1 MRASGSR
8 MFSSILHILLARH
21 SKEAIIMHSIHYFA
35 GGNTARGFVS
45 CFDQIL
51 PAAQQKRMY
60 YIKGGPG
67 VGKSTLMKRFAQ
79 AAQERGLDVEYFH
92 CSSDPDSL
100 DGVSLPAL
108 GVGMMDGTAPHVYDP
123 VVPGAR
129 DTLISLGDFLDEKA
143 LAPHAGEIAA
153 IQQQL
158 SARFARCYRY
168 LAASEQVLCAAP
180 LAREN
185 AQKARETADELA
197 KRLPLRGGAGSV
209 RRLFS
214 SAFTPRG
221 RIAATELALFERRVM
236 VDCPFGAH
244 ATGLMQRMTE
254 KALERGLH
262 VVQLLDPL
270 IPERIAHVLIPAH
283 GLAFGTGRRTE
294 NAAGEWLEA
303 DALFD
308 PTGEAER
315 EQSFDQNACE
325 LLWQRAFEQLA
336 AAKALHD
343 DLERFYVQNMDFARW
358 QAVLDQL
365 IERLG

>member
-1 MRASGSR
+1 
-8 MFSSILHILLARH
+8 
-21 SKEAIIMHSIHYFA
+21 MHSIHYFA
-35 GGNTARGFVS
+35 GGNTAQGFYS
-45 CFDQIL
+45 CFEHIL
-51 PAAQQKRMY
+51 PKAQQKRMY

-67 VGKSTLMKRFAQ
+67 VGKSTLMKRFAK
-79 AAQERGLDVEYFH
+79 AAEDRGIETAYFH

-129 DTLISLGDFLDEKA
+129 DTLLSLGDFLDEKA

-153 IQQQL
+153 IQSQI

-180 LAREN
+180 LAVENPAKVREAAEKL
-185 AQKARETADELA
+185 AQL
-197 KRLPLRGGAGSV
+197 LPLRGGAGSV
-209 RRLFS
+209 RRLFA

-221 RIAATELALFERRVM
+221 RVTVTDFSCFERRVT

-244 ATGLMQRMTE
+244 ATGLMQHITS
-254 KALERGLH
+254 KAMERGLH
-262 VVQLLDPL
+262 VIQLLDPL
-270 IPERIAHVLIPAH
+270 MPAHIAHVVIPAH
-283 GLAFGTGRRTE
+283 GLAFCTGQHTA
-294 NAAGEWLEA
+294 NAKGEWIES

-308 PTGEAER
+308 LTGEPDR
-315 EQSFDQNACE
+315 EQSFDRNACE
-325 LLWQRAFEQLA
+325 LLWQRALEQLS

-343 DLERFYVQNMDFARW
+343 DLERFYVQNMDFDKW
-358 QAVLDQL
+358 QGVLDGL
-365 IERLG
+365 IARLP

>member
-1 MRASGSR
+1 
-8 MFSSILHILLARH
+8 
-21 SKEAIIMHSIHYFA
+21 MHGIHYFA
-35 GGNTARGFVS
+35 GGNTARGFYS
-45 CFDQIL
+45 CFEDIL
-51 PAAQQKRMY
+51 PKVQQKRMY

-79 AAQERGLDVEYFH
+79 TAEEKGVAVEYFH

-100 DGVSLPAL
+100 DGISLPSL

-129 DTLISLGDFLDEKA
+129 DTLIPLGDLLDEEA

-153 IQQQL
+153 VQKQI

-180 LAREN
+180 MAREN
-185 AQKARETADELA
+185 AVKAREVCGEWT
-197 KRLPLRGGAGSV
+197 KVMPIRGGAGSV
-209 RRLFS
+209 RRLFA
-214 SAFTPRG
+214 SAFTPKG
-221 RIAATELALFERRVM
+221 RVDVLDFGAFERRVT
-236 VDCPFGAH
+236 VDVPFGAH
-244 ATGLMQRMTE
+244 ATGLMQRITE

-262 VVQLLDPL
+262 AVQLLDPL

-283 GLAFGTGRRTE
+283 GLAFCTGKRMAEST
-294 NAAGEWLEA
+294 GEWIEA

-308 PTGEAER
+308 LTGEPER

-325 LLWQRAFEQLA
+325 LLWQRALEQLT
-336 AAKALHD
+336 AAKSLHD
-343 DLERFYVQNMDFARW
+343 DLEKFYVQNMDFDSW
-358 QAVLDQL
+358 QSVLDGLVQSV
-365 IERLG
+365 